1 MKLPNAE
8 AAFIDLNK
16 LQNYSLNLQHDRG
29 KHKARSFAAILGL
42 SSDDTELLQA
52 VILEAIQ
59 IYDALPT
66 SFDEYGQR
74 YIVDFPVTRNENTAT
89 VRTTWIIRPTEN
101 FPRFVSCYIVR

>member
-29 KHKARSFAAILGL
+29 KHKARLFAAILGL
-42 SSDDTELLQA
+42 GSDDADLLQA
-52 VILEAIQ
+52 FILEAIQ

-66 SFDEYGQR
+66 SLDEYGQR
-74 YIVDFPVTRNENTAT
+74 YTVDFPITRNENTAT
-89 VRTTWIIRPTEN
+89 VRTTWIIRPTEI
-101 FPRFVSCYIVR
+101 FPRLVSCYILR